1 MQQHSMTAMAARPT
15 IAVVHGICADQLGAA
30 TPCSEYD
37 IQTLINHLL
46 FWGPSLEGAGRKS
59 SVDPPAASERELDLV
74 TQGEWKGRLEAQ
86 IEGIV
91 IAWSEPNAWE
101 GTTQMGGP
109 MQLPASTI
117 GGMILG
123 ELVVHGWD
131 LARAS
136 GQHPTW
142 DDQLLDFVFQDL
154 QMTAKQGR
162 DMGIY
167 GDQVQ
172 VPNTAPVL
180 DQILGLTGRDPAWSR
195 TDG

>member
-1 MQQHSMTAMAARPT
+1 M
-15 IAVVHGICADQLGAA
+15 
-30 TPCSEYD
+30 
-37 IQTLINHLL
+37 
-46 FWGPSLEGAGRKS
+46 
-59 SVDPPAASERELDLV
+59 

-154 QMTAKQGR
+154 QMTAEQGR